1 MRASSRP
8 ALFPRFVVV
17 GAASVLATTFA
28 LSFVFESSAR
38 RMLAEAATEGLR
50 SSATLFERLHAS
62 YYPSLLLLDRDPA
75 VADYLSYPAVTKE
88 TALRALEAIDAAASE
103 NDLIHSIYLYRRD
116 AGVLSTRHG
125 WEPMSSVSDPGF
137 DGFVKGIRKS
147 ELGRY
152 LPRCETFE
160 GDLSSTNLLTLAF
173 GVVPEGSAG
182 MRKALVVN
190 LRADR
195 IRKLLAIPGSTSDL
209 VIVSSDSKIVSH
221 ADPSLFGRGA
231 EADPRIAA
239 CGGEAEGSGKAALA
253 GVRWLSAW
261 IARPETGWRFIS
273 FSREDLVFGPIK
285 RIRNAIS
292 LVAAAALGLV
302 SLFSVLASRG
312 FLRRLRRDE
321 LLAAYLCGLVDLQ
334 EAERD
339 AGGQVLRGRGP
350 YRAAIA
356 RLGGLRSLEARLGSH
371 AARELRDEALAAA
384 RDEGGASFACSL
396 GSGEILILY
405 QGSEAESL
413 ASLESLALAL
423 EARLGMRL
431 GWRAEGRPKGRLG
444 DGSALLLYPE
454 PRSEEG
460 LPEACR
466 LLLEGSRAAFRLGPG
481 GARLYDGAVD
491 DPGEDVDFDGPA
503 LASFEAG
510 LLAGEGEEART
521 ALEAL
526 LRAAAEDRASEASF
540 RALVSGL
547 VLRCARALREDSEAL
562 LPGGAVAFRRSASA
576 AESIEEVR
584 ALFAEV
590 CAAACKRSE
599 LHAGERRR
607 EICARARRI
616 VDERLRDRS
625 LGTAA
630 VADAVG
636 LSPHYLRELFRQV
649 EGTSV
654 MQYIGKARVEES
666 KRLLRETDRPLREL
680 YADAGFIGYS
690 YFFTYFKKAT
700 GVTPSEYRESARRS
714 AVSAFQNR

>member
-1 MRASSRP
+1 
-8 ALFPRFVVV
+8 
-17 GAASVLATTFA
+17 
-28 LSFVFESSAR
+28 
-38 RMLAEAATEGLR
+38 MLAEAATEGLR

-75 VADYLSYPAVTKE
+75 VSAYLSYPSVTKE
-88 TALRALEAIDAAASE
+88 TALRALEAIDAAAAE

-116 AGVLSTRHG
+116 AGVLSTRRG
-125 WEPMSSVSDPGF
+125 WEPMSSTSDPGF
-137 DGFVKGIRKS
+137 EGFVRGVRKS

-152 LPRCETFE
+152 RPRRVAFE
-160 GDLSSTNLLTLAF
+160 GESAPTNVLTLAF
-173 GVVPEGSAG
+173 GVVPEEGAG

-190 LRADR
+190 LRADK

-209 VIVSSDSKIVSH
+209 VIVSSDSRIISH
-221 ADPSLFGRGA
+221 ADPDLFARSA
-231 EADPRIAA
+231 AADPRIAA
-239 CGGEAEGSGKAALA
+239 SFGRAGAGDAAMGSGKATLS

-261 IARPETGWRFIS
+261 IARPETGWRFVS
-273 FSREDLVFGPIK
+273 FSREDLVFGPLK
-285 RIRNAIS
+285 RIRDTIA

-321 LLAAYLCGLVDLQ
+321 LLAAYLGGLFDLQ

-339 AGGQVLRGRGP
+339 AGGPILRERGP

-371 AARELRDEALAAA
+371 TARELRDEALAAA
-384 RDEGGASFACSL
+384 REEGQAAFACVL

-405 QGSEAESL
+405 RGSEEESL
-413 ASLESLALAL
+413 ASLKRLERAL
-423 EARLGMRL
+423 EARVGASLDGSLG
-431 GWRAEGRPKGRLG
+431 E
-444 DGSALLLYPE
+444 GSALLLYPS
-454 PRSEEG
+454 PLSEEE

-466 LLLEGSRAAFRLGPG
+466 LLLEGSRAAFRTSFG
-481 GARLYDGAVD
+481 GARAYDSALD

-510 LLAGEGEEART
+510 LQTGEGEEARA

-526 LRAAAEDRASEASF
+526 LREAVDGRASEASF

-547 VLRCARALREDSEAL
+547 VLRCARAFREDAEAL
-562 LPGGAVAFRRSASA
+562 LPGGAAAFRRSASA
-576 AESIEEVR
+576 AESVGEVR

-590 CAAACKRSE
+590 CAAAGKRGE

-607 EICARARRI
+607 EICARARGV

-654 MQYIGKARVEES
+654 MQYIGQARVEES
-666 KRLLRETDRPLREL
+666 KRLLRETERPLREL
-680 YADAGFIGYS
+680 FADAGFISYS

-700 GVTPSEYRESARRS
+700 GLTPSEYRETARRS